1 MNIVILSLV
10 LLLEFVIFVC
20 ALRVISEIIQA
31 KEAIK
36 EGFREEIKNG
46 VNTKENE
53 LPTPRGHKEVCPHP
67 ANKVFLLNGWYRC
80 EECNGKWKSKIK

>member
-1 MNIVILSLV
+1 MNIIILSLV

-36 EGFREEIKNG
+36 EGFREE
-46 VNTKENE
+46 NE
-53 LPTPRGHKEVCPHP
+53 LLAQIANQKE
-67 ANKVFLLNGWYRC
+67 KQR
-80 EECNGKWKSKIK
+80 